1 MDGVKKNVPS
11 LAKNL
16 QRVAQGFQKELSELS
31 LPAPEGLPSYSEQ
44 VIIFSLV
51 KGTRGYIER
60 IVHQINGSYYHGWYD
75 ACAVM
80 IRRLIET
87 LIIEVFEAHH
97 LAHKIKDSRGNFL
110 FLRDLIDHILKE
122 GTWSLGRNA
131 RDVLPKLK
139 DVGDKSAHS
148 RRYIAH
154 RQDID
159 RLKDDLRTVVQ
170 ELVYLSELKK

>member
-1 MDGVKKNVPS
+1 MDAVKKGVVS
-11 LAKNL
+11 VAKNL
-16 QRVAQGFQKELSELS
+16 QRVAQGLQKELSELS
-31 LPAPEGLPSYSEQ
+31 LPPSEGLPSYTEQ
-44 VIIFSLV
+44 VIIFALV
-51 KGTRGYIER
+51 RDTRGYIER
-60 IVHQINGSYYHGWYD
+60 IVHQINGSYHGGWYD

-87 LIIEVFEAHH
+87 LIIEVFEAHGI
-97 LAHKIKDSRGNFL
+97 ANKIKDSRGDFFYL
-110 FLRDLIDHILKE
+110 GDLIDRLLNE
-122 GTWSLGRNA
+122 SSWNLGRNA
-131 RDVLPKLK
+131 KRSLPKMK

-170 ELVYLSELKK
+170 ELLYLSNLKR